1 MTDNNIKAIYMKNA
15 AINKTRLRRI
25 ALSILILLFANT
37 FYMCEEEQPVLRKS
51 KSEQQVITQYIL
63 DERNADLYSEFG
75 EALKA
80 SGLSNLLAVR
90 GPFTLF
96 LPTNEAMY
104 EYYLE
109 NNISSYSDLDSLALR
124 ALILNHLVGLEI
136 VTNDIGLGTLPDTN
150 ARGDYLSTELP
161 GSDIIVNK
169 IAKVVDRDI
178 YTANGVIHAVDKVLA
193 PIEDDVYTILK
204 NTPGYSIFLAGLE
217 MTGLMDTLK
226 IIRFPYG
233 PRYARTRFTILA
245 VADTLYQ
252 NKGINSIDDLINYYT
267 DEPDSITKLENG
279 FYRYMEYHCL
289 GGTYY
294 FTQLVTKL
302 YPILSYDNNL
312 SVTISDDYKIN
323 LNSQTGEYTGFLLD
337 ESNIPAKNG
346 VIHTVNDLLPVTLP
360 EPMAITFEVTDY
372 FDFKQGDYYKL
383 HHYAKFSDGQNTF
396 EKIKWGGD
404 FLQYYYKD
412 HDSPSEQMIN
422 YDCLNMN
429 GYWWIEVTVPKIM
442 KGKYRLEAYTFVG
455 TDYTD
460 CLVYIDDV
468 LQEDLFDMGREGSSP
483 SLTTIA
489 DVDWDKTEEHK
500 VKLVGINASLF
511 FWDYILFTPLD

>member
-1 MTDNNIKAIYMKNA
+1 MRNVASK
-15 AINKTRLRRI
+15 KTRLKRI
-25 ALSILILLFANT
+25 VLSILILLFANT

-75 EALKA
+75 EVLKIT
-80 SGLSNLLAVR
+80 GLSNLLAVR

-96 LPTNEAMY
+96 LPTNDAMQ
-104 EYYLE
+104 EFYLE
-109 NNISSYSDLDSLALR
+109 NNINSYADLDSSALR
-124 ALILNHLVGLEI
+124 ALILNHLVGLRI
-136 VTNDIGLGTLPDTN
+136 ISNDIGLGTLPDTN
-150 ARGDYLSTELP
+150 ARGDYIATEFL
-161 GSDIIVNK
+161 GSDIIINK
-169 IAKVVDRDI
+169 TAMIIDRDI
-178 YTANGVIHAVDKVLA
+178 YTANGVIHAINKVLD
-193 PIEDDVYTILK
+193 PIEDDVFTVLQ
-204 NTPGYSIFLAGLE
+204 NTPGYSIFTAGLE
-217 MTGLMDTLK
+217 TTGLADTLK

-245 VADTLYQ
+245 IADTLYQ
-252 NKGINSIDDLINYYT
+252 QNGINSIDDLISYYT
-267 DEPDSITKLENG
+267 DEPDSITQLQND

-294 FTQLVTKL
+294 LSQLVTKL

-323 LNSQTGEYTGFLLD
+323 LNSQTDEYTAFVLK

-360 EPMAITFEVTDY
+360 EPMAITFEVTDF
-372 FDFKQGDYYKL
+372 FDFKQGDYYRL
-383 HHYAKFSDGQNTF
+383 HHYAKFSDGENTF

-404 FLQYYYKD
+404 FLQYYYKT
-412 HDSPSEQMIN
+412 HDSPSENMIN

-429 GYWWIEVTVPKIM
+429 GYWWIEITVPKIM
-442 KGKYRLEAYTFVG
+442 KGRYELEAYTFIG

-468 LQEDLFDMGREGSSP
+468 LQEELFDMGREGSSP

-489 DVDWDKTEEHK
+489 HVDWEKTEEHK
-500 VKLVGINASLF
+500 IKLVGINASLM
-511 FWDYILFTPLD
+511 FWDYILFTPE

>member
-1 MTDNNIKAIYMKNA
+1 MRNVAIK
-15 AINKTRLRRI
+15 KTKLRRI
-25 ALSILILLFANT
+25 TLTILMLLFANV

-75 EALKA
+75 EILKTT
-80 SGLSNLLAVR
+80 GLNSLLAVR

-96 LPTNEAMY
+96 LPTNDAMH

-109 NNISSYSDLDSLALR
+109 KNVSSYTELDSTTLR
-124 ALILNHLVGLEI
+124 ALILNHLIGLRI
-136 VTNDIGLGTLPDTN
+136 ISNDIGLGTLPDTN
-150 ARGDYLSTELP
+150 ARGDYIATEFL
-161 GSDIIVNK
+161 GSNIIVNK
-169 IAKVVDRDI
+169 KAMIIDRDI
-178 YTANGVIHAVDKVLA
+178 YTANGVIHAIDKVLS
-193 PIEDDVYTILK
+193 PIEDDVYTVLQ
-204 NTPGYSIFLAGLE
+204 NTPGYSIFTAGLE

-252 NKGINSIDDLINYYT
+252 KNGINSIDDLINNYT
-267 DEPDSITKLENG
+267 DEPDSITLLQND

-294 FTQLVTKL
+294 LSQLETRL
-302 YPILSYDNNL
+302 YPILSYNNNL

-323 LNSQTGEYTGFLLD
+323 LNSQTNEYTAFVLK

-346 VIHTVNDLLPVTLP
+346 VIHTVADLLPVTLP
-360 EPMAITFEVTDY
+360 EPMPITFEVTDF
-372 FDFKQGDYYKL
+372 FDFKQGDYYRL
-383 HHYAKFSDGQNTF
+383 HHYEKFSDGQNTF

-412 HDSPSEQMIN
+412 HDSPSTSMIN

-429 GYWWIEVTVPKIM
+429 GYWWIEITVPKIM
-442 KGKYRLEAYTFVG
+442 KGKYRLEAYTFIG

-468 LQEDLFDMGREGSSP
+468 LQEELFDMGREGGSP
-483 SLTTIA
+483 SLTKIA

-500 VKLVGINASLF
+500 VKLVGINASLM
-511 FWDYILFTPLD
+511 FWDYIRFTPLD